1 MEGRHDRRLRKE
13 GMKTA
18 VIYLRTSSATNLDG
32 DSESRQKDAVGKYA
46 DQNGYKIVNG
56 WYDQAVSA
64 SDMPLD
70 RKGFGELAE
79 WCVENSCETVL
90 VESPSRLSRDV
101 IVQEVS
107 LLKLKEMGLT
117 VIPVDSPDY
126 YTGDSP
132 SLTMIRQILACI
144 SGYEKSVLVQ
154 RMRVA
159 RDRVRKQRGK
169 CEGRKSLKEIYG
181 DLRFRTLQKK
191 IIKLRK
197 ERNTYAKI
205 AEVLASQGWVQPS
218 TGQPFHRSQIVRL
231 IKQ

>member
-1 MEGRHDRRLRKE
+1 MKE
-13 GMKTA
+13 A
-18 VIYLRTSSATNLDG
+18 VIYLRTSSQTNLDG
-32 DSESRQKDAVGKYA
+32 DSEMRQKDAVARYA
-46 DQNGYKIVNG
+46 DLNGYKIVNG
-56 WYDQAVSA
+56 AYDQAVSA

-70 RKGFGELAE
+70 RKGFAELAE
-79 WCVENSCETVL
+79 YCIENSCDTIL
-90 VESPSRLSRDV
+90 VESSSRFSRDV

-117 VIPVDSPDY
+117 VIPVDAPDY

-181 DLRFRTLQKK
+181 DMRFRTLQKK
-191 IIKLRK
+191 IIRLRK
-197 ERNTYAKI
+197 EKNTYAKI
-205 AEVLASQGWVQPS
+205 AEILASQGWVQPS
-218 TGQPFHRSQIVRL
+218 TNQPFHRSQIVRL

>member
-1 MEGRHDRRLRKE
+1 MKE
-13 GMKTA
+13 A
-18 VIYLRTSSATNLDG
+18 VIYLRTSSQTNLDG
-32 DSESRQKDAVGKYA
+32 DSETRQKNAVGKYA
-46 DQNGYKIVNG
+46 DQNGYKIVKG

-79 WCVENSCETVL
+79 WCIENSCDTIL
-90 VESPSRLSRDV
+90 VESSSRFSRDV

-117 VIPVDSPDY
+117 VIPVDAPDY
-126 YTGDSP
+126 YTGDSL

-197 ERNTYAKI
+197 ERNTYAKF

-218 TGQPFHRSQIVRL
+218 TGQPFHRSQVMRL